1 MILQRTAWNWRRH
14 YDPSATVWS
23 WRRSTTIL
31 RPVAN
36 CSPNTT
42 SEPRR
47 PLTAPPISYTKL
59 QYAYR
64 RSLRTFRPRTS
75 ATESQKLCSAGPR
88 PSAGTRRSRVHEHT
102 SGKVASASLQKWLQ
116 RDLYWLAYLSKA
128 ARTLRKLKM
137 RTDRYERKEQTK
149 TETKSRR
156 KLAQRMQTNFQ
167 DSLKKES
174 RNM

>member
-137 RTDRYERKEQTK
+137 RTDRYETERTNQNRNKKQEKISTK
-149 TETKSRR
+149 NANEFSR
-156 KLAQRMQTNFQ
+156 
-167 DSLKKES
+167 
-174 RNM
+174 